1 MEAGGRGEG
10 FSPSAAKLQKTRKW
24 KKGKL
29 STYEKSPPVGIAIVA
44 KLSISPENDV
54 TPVRGR
60 KSPYFGSFFGS
71 FLSSRKIEIIFHST
85 NIPNLYL
92 LRMQIPDF
100 WCPVKLTDVDGSIKS
115 WELPKGRYDFRLK
128 NSAGLRFEAEEARL
142 LINAGSVESP
152 SVTHAESLR
161 IGRVQ
166 DKLRRLLGVHF
177 PEDEL
182 EY

>member
-1 MEAGGRGEG
+1 
-10 FSPSAAKLQKTRKW
+10 
-24 KKGKL
+24 
-29 STYEKSPPVGIAIVA
+29 
-44 KLSISPENDV
+44 
-54 TPVRGR
+54 
-60 KSPYFGSFFGS
+60 
-71 FLSSRKIEIIFHST
+71 
-85 NIPNLYL
+85 
-92 LRMQIPDF
+92 MQIPDF

-115 WELPKGRYDFRLK
+115 WELPKGRHEFRLK
-128 NSAGLRFEAEEARL
+128 NSAGLRFEAEETRL
-142 LINAGSVESP
+142 LIDAGSVESS